1 MNKRTSVV
9 NISGDHEE
17 TLIQLARHLG
27 RSKIRREVFSA
38 VYGRGTRPKSK
49 KQIMEAAGIP
59 SEGNKS
65 QQVQN
70 ELDHLAKHHLIV
82 RQDNNGAVKDGSRYL
97 YGKDET
103 VRANRDRI
111 IRFADDPK
119 AANSLPTKRRPVI
132 QINNAIKGI
141 TRREL
146 RKRKKLN
153 VLYLVA
159 SPDEASRL
167 RVDVEVSKVQ
177 EQVRGTKFRDNISIE
192 YRPAANLNTL
202 LDGLNDFRPQIVHF
216 SGHSNESDIAM
227 DAGSIG
233 GDSVDLVSYE
243 LLAKALAATDSC
255 PEVVVLN
262 SCKSSAA
269 KKHLLPLVKIVIA
282 MKMSISDIA
291 AATFAPRFYA
301 ALASG
306 QSVQSAF
313 DQGKVA
319 VEAASIADSDTP
331 ELLHAVA
338 TDPMKI
344 ILT

>member
-27 RSKIRREVFSA
+27 KNKIRRKVFSA

-49 KQIMEAAGIP
+49 KQIMEAASI
-59 SEGNKS
+59 SNVGNKS

-70 ELDHLAKHHLIV
+70 ELDHLAKHHLIA
-82 RQDNNGAVKDGSRYL
+82 RYDNNGSVNDGSRYL
-97 YGKDET
+97 YGKDDE
-103 VRANRDRI
+103 VRANKDRI

-119 AANSLPTKRRPVI
+119 AANSLPTKRRPAI
-132 QINNAIKGI
+132 QINNAVKGI
-141 TRREL
+141 TKREL

-159 SPDEASRL
+159 SPDEGSPL
-167 RVDVEVSKVQ
+167 RVDAEARKVQ

-192 YRPAANLNTL
+192 YRPAANLSTL
-202 LDGLNDFRPQIVHF
+202 IDGLNDFRPQIVHF
-216 SGHSNESDIAM
+216 SGHSSESDIEM
-227 DAGSIG
+227 DAGKIG
-233 GDSVDLVSYE
+233 EDSVDIISYE
-243 LLAKALAATDSC
+243 LLAKALAATDSR

-262 SCKSSAA
+262 SCRSSAA
-269 KKHLLPLVKIVIA
+269 KKHLLPVVKILIA
-282 MKMSISDIA
+282 MKRPISDISA
-291 AATFAPRFYA
+291 AAFAPRFYA

-306 QSVQSAF
+306 QSVNSAF
-313 DQGKVA
+313 EQGKVA
-319 VEAASIADSDTP
+319 VEAASIEDSDTP
-331 ELLHAVA
+331 ELFHADII
-338 TDPMKI
+338 DPKTM